1 MQNYQNYRIVFIDD
15 ASTDD
20 TGQEVQYFMKMQTK
34 IPT

>member
-20 TGQEVQYFMKMQTK
+20 TGQEIKYYMKMQSK
-34 IPT
+34 IPV